1 MSVALLHNIM
11 KIDFGEAF
19 EDDDV
24 TEISVNKP
32 YEFFIAKK
40 GCKGMQRIEQPKL
53 SYKRLKAFADL
64 IATNTHQKIS
74 DETPLLSAQIESVKH
89 KDLFYR
95 IQVVKD
101 PAVYQGRIAL
111 SIRKPS
117 IMSLEY
123 DIYRDMFDGLK
134 AYHGMSPADEEL
146 LGLYENGEFWQ
157 FVKRAVQLKKN
168 VLISAGTDSGKTTL
182 FNSLIKLIDMNERI
196 ITIEDAKELDP
207 PQPNTLQLYY
217 SRGGQGTSK
226 ASAQHLMEACLRLR
240 PERIF
245 LGEIR
250 GDEAFMF
257 LNLISSG
264 HPGAIATIHADTPEL
279 ALDRMSL
286 MVLRAGTTLNA
297 EQVKEFVRQNIDVI
311 IQLKRTPTGGY
322 GCENIYYKGYA
333 EKKGLKS

>member
-11 KIDFGEAF
+11 KVDFGEAF

-40 GCKGMQRIEQPKL
+40 GCKGMQRIEQPNL

-64 IATNTHQKIS
+64 IATSTHQKIS
-74 DETPLLSAQIESVKH
+74 DETPLLSAQIESIKH

-95 IQVVKD
+95 IQIVKD

-196 ITIEDAKELDP
+196 TSR
-207 PQPNTLQLYY
+207 LQ
-217 SRGGQGTSK
+217 
-226 ASAQHLMEACLRLR
+226 AAVC
-240 PERIF
+240 
-245 LGEIR
+245 
-250 GDEAFMF
+250 
-257 LNLISSG
+257 
-264 HPGAIATIHADTPEL
+264 
-279 ALDRMSL
+279 
-286 MVLRAGTTLNA
+286 
-297 EQVKEFVRQNIDVI
+297 
-311 IQLKRTPTGGY
+311 
-322 GCENIYYKGYA
+322 
-333 EKKGLKS
+333 